1 MAYKGK
7 TNLSKA
13 SPFASQLYDFHISN
27 VELYPPPGIDVL
39 VTDNEDFIVDDNGN
53 FIEVV

>member
-7 TNLSKA
+7 S
-13 SPFASQLYDFHISN
+13 SISN
-27 VELYPPPGIDVL
+27 SAPYASKLYNFHTSNAESYPPSGVDVL
-39 VTDNEDFIVDDNGN
+39 VTDNEDFIVDDNGD